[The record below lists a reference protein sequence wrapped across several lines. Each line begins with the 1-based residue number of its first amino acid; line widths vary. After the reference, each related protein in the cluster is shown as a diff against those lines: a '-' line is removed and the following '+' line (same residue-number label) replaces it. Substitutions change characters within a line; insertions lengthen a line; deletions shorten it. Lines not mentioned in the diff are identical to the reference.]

1 MCAVWNES
9 RGRESRGEHDRV
21 VICTHM
27 ETAEYKELQRPV
39 QWLCAKNYNNKKN
52 KDKRS
57 V

>member
-1 MCAVWNES
+1 MCAVWNER

-21 VICTHM
+21 MTCTHT
-27 ETAEYKELQRPV
+27 ETAEYKELQQPV

-52 KDKRS
+52 KNKRS